1 MQKFLKLF
9 QEIESTNSSN
19 KKILAIVKYFETAP
33 PEDIVWTIAI
43 FSHKRPK
50 RGVTTT
56 QLRVWAAEYANIPL
70 WLFEETYHI
79 VGDLAETIAK
89 VIPKTDVKDNTQHK
103 TLTEWIDLIKT
114 LKQKEDEEK
123 KEIILQSWRSL
134 QAEERFLFNKLLTG
148 GFRMGVSQKTIVKAL
163 SQHLDIE
170 APVIAHKLMGDWDP
184 STTTYHSLLIEN
196 DPSQNLS
203 KPYPFYLAYAID
215 KDLQELG
222 DVENWYAEYKWDGIR
237 SQLIKR
243 GDNVYLWSRGEEIIS
258 QQFPEF
264 DVVGDLDF
272 DFVIDGELLVYPD
285 GLMGSFNDLQKR
297 LGRKKV
303 SKKMQIELPANI
315 MVYDIMEIDRIDIRT
330 LSQEERR
337 EKLEKL
343 MSKMPDSMPL
353 KLSSIL
359 HYDNW
364 EELEKLRESARD
376 YDAEGLMLKSTK
388 GEYKTGRK
396 KGDWYKWK
404 LDPMTIDAVMLYAQR
419 GHGRRANL
427 YTDFTFAVQDGDKLV
442 PFAKAYS
449 GLTDAEFSEVTKY
462 VRKNTIEKFG
472 PVSSVTP
479 GLVFEIAFEGI
490 AESKRHKSGVALRF
504 PRILRWRKDK
514 KLSDIN
520 TLQELYTFLSKK

>member
-1 MQKFLKLF
+1 MQKFLQLF

-19 KKILAIVKYFETAP
+19 KKIRAIVKYFESAP

-79 VGDLAETIAK
+79 VGDLAETIAN
-89 VIPKTDVKDNTQHK
+89 VIPKSYNSETAEDR
-103 TLTEWIDLIKT
+103 TLTEWIGLIKT
-114 LKQKEDEEK
+114 LKEKDDDEK

-134 QAEERFLFNKLLTG
+134 QSEERFLFNKLLTG

-163 SQHLDIE
+163 SQHLDME
-170 APVIAHKLMGDWDP
+170 ASVVAHKLMGNWDP
-184 STTTYHSLLIEN
+184 STTTYHSLLIED

-215 KDLQELG
+215 KDLHELG

-243 GDNVYLWSRGEEIIS
+243 GKNVYLWSRGEEIIS
-258 QQFPEF
+258 EQFPEF
-264 DVVGDLDF
+264 DMLVDLPF
-272 DFVIDGELLVYPD
+272 DFVIDGELLVYPE
-285 GLMGSFNDLQKR
+285 GSMGSFNDLQKR

-303 SKKMQIELPANI
+303 SKKMQKELPAKI
-315 MVYDIMEIDRIDIRT
+315 MVYDIMEVDRVDIRS

-337 EKLEKL
+337 KKLEVL
-343 MSKMPDSMPL
+343 MSQMPDVTPL
-353 KLSSIL
+353 MLSSIL
-359 HYDNW
+359 QYDSW

-376 YDAEGLMLKSTK
+376 YDAEGLMLKSTI
-388 GEYKTGRK
+388 GGYKTGRK

-427 YTDFTFAVQDGDKLV
+427 YTDFTFAVQHGDKLV

-449 GLTDAEFSEVTKY
+449 GLTDAEFLEVTKY
-462 VRKNTIEKFG
+462 VRKNTIERFG

-490 AESKRHKSGVALRF
+490 AKSKRHKSGVALRF

-514 KLSDIN
+514 KLSEIN
-520 TLQELYTFLSKK
+520 TLQDLYAFL